1 MFVVIGDILIEVW
14 ADFDSVRNMQIG
26 FSLKNGLSIRS
37 FAFLEAFYIV
47 EIDLTFC
54 YIEFFNQALG

>member
-26 FSLKNGLSIRS
+26 FSLNKWVKYKEFCIFRG
-37 FAFLEAFYIV
+37 FLYS
-47 EIDLTFC
+47 
-54 YIEFFNQALG
+54 

>member
-26 FSLKNGLSIRS
+26 FYFVKNGLSIMEI
-37 FAFLEAFYIV
+37 FAVFRGVFI
-47 EIDLTFC
+47 
-54 YIEFFNQALG
+54 